1 MKKTIL
7 AISGKPG
14 LYSLV
19 SRGKGMLIVETVDAA
34 HKRMPAGGR
43 DKVTS
48 VNDIA
53 IYTEGDDVPLVDVF
67 AAIKAK
73 EQGAPVSIDPKK
85 ATKEELKAYMAEVL
99 PTYDRERVYVTDIK
113 KLISWYNILVTNGID
128 DFETEEAEETAT
140 EA

>member
-128 DFETEEAEETAT
+128 DFETEEAEETAA

>member
-34 HKRMPAGGR
+34 RKRMPAGGR

-53 IYTEGDDVPLVDVF
+53 IYTEGDDMPLVDVF

-128 DFETEEAEETAT
+128 DFETEEAEETTA

>member
-34 HKRMPAGGR
+34 RKRMPAGGR

-53 IYTEGDDVPLVDVF
+53 IYTEGDDMPLVDVF

-128 DFETEEAEETAT
+128 DFETEETEEKAAEA
-140 EA
+140 